1 MTMTG
6 LEAFDTTV
14 QKTDFWLKE
23 IMNGLGID
31 SRRLSYGVLRAV
43 LHSLRD
49 RLGVNEAAALGAQL
63 PMLVRGLYYD
73 SWDPSRTPIT
83 YRSKAEFLESVRE
96 NFGTNTDMDPEKMVR
111 TVLAVMNKHLTEGEV
126 HKAKSVLPG
135 SIQELWP
142 E

>member
-14 QKTDFWLKE
+14 QKTDVWLKE
-23 IMNGLGID
+23 IMGIMGTD
-31 SRRLSYGVLRAV
+31 SRRLAYGVLRAV

-49 RLGVNEAAALGAQL
+49 RLGVNEAASLGAQL

-83 YRSKAEFLESVRE
+83 YRTRAEFLESVRK
-96 NFGTNTDMDPEKMVR
+96 NYGVSTDIDPEEMTHV
-111 TVLAVMNKHLTEGEV
+111 VLSVMNKHLTEGEI
-126 HKAKSVLPG
+126 HKVRSVLPG
-135 SIQELWP
+135 HIQGLWP